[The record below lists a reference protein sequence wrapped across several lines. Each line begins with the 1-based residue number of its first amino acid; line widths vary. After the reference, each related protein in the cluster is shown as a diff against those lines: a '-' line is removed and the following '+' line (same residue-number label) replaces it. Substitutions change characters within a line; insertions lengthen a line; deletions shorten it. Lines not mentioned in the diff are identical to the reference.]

1 MYVLY
6 IYLSAL
12 FLMASGGTEFTS
24 LFNTL
29 FIVSDLNLPLTLGIG
44 SSDACTL
51 PPHPDISVL
60 GHTVHTHHSVDL
72 VNLGVCAFLK

>member
-6 IYLSAL
+6 IYLSDL

-24 LFNTL
+24 LFNTP

-44 SSDACTL
+44 SSDACSH
-51 PPHPDISVL
+51 PPPTS
-60 GHTVHTHHSVDL
+60 
-72 VNLGVCAFLK
+72 